1 MRRLTPW
8 GFIGI
13 GVLACDLFLYG
24 GSATFAP
31 VWVVALMILI
41 WLPLMALGMKW
52 FNARPM
58 WTFWVSVVGAVAW
71 LGEIAL
77 VAATK

>member
-1 MRRLTPW
+1 MRKLNPW

-24 GSATFAP
+24 ASATFAP
-31 VWVVALMILI
+31 VMVVALMILI
-41 WLPLMALGMKW
+41 WLLLMGLGMKW

-58 WTFWVSVVGAVAW
+58 WTFWVSVLGVVAW
-71 LGEIAL
+71 LAEIGL